1 MPKELMDLMLSTH
14 CTAMRE
20 VRFPLR
26 SFSMTVT
33 QSKLKDLLS
42 LSTEDGFQLTLEIR
56 NIDQPRSTPGSSSRL
71 EEFSELVKIFMT
83 TRFQTTLIITNGTT
97 LPSRTLVFSG
107 ISPTGMRPNITT
119 SKQLILRTAQ
129 TVSKLNLVSKQLVRI
144 NLWKSTTAG
153 DGMKALMEQSRR
165 PSELLV
171 QDFSPSLTSPCET
184 NTSI

>member
-1 MPKELMDLMLSTH
+1 MLSTH
-14 CTAMRE
+14 YTAMRE
-20 VRFPLR
+20 VRFPSR